1 MHALEYLTRSAAE
14 ENTDQGVPGVLLLE
28 VLMVALGY
36 FLLVIELGPVRYR
49 FSNPCALCLYGY
61 IDGKNLDLEE

>member
-1 MHALEYLTRSAAE
+1 MQALEHLTRSAAE

-36 FLLVIELGPVRYR
+36 FLLVIELGPVR
-49 FSNPCALCLYGY
+49 
-61 IDGKNLDLEE
+61 